1 MKNMNI
7 AIVSLQFEKTATGG
21 GGVHVGQITS
31 EFIKMGHKVTILS
44 IHTKKT
50 ISDSDLNNE
59 KVPFSSESRDNL
71 EIIRFMI
78 EEDIDQ
84 PYVGTKKEEL
94 NRIKSF
100 CDVCVK
106 YIKENQEKFDV
117 VNLHGHHLIPGYM
130 AKELVGIKPKRI
142 SYLHALE
149 TTYVTKDGNF
159 VGAYEGTKEILGVIR
174 EWEAMCRYADF
185 IIGNSPIVN
194 EEVKGIIAEYDDDPE
209 KYYSK
214 IRLIASGC
222 NKDFLMSDEEVKNK
236 LSVQPDIINMVTFCR
251 IDPSKGVE
259 YSIEGAKEAA
269 KISNNRY
276 KLTIAGIPATDEYI
290 RKLKKIAENIP
301 ENLEVEFLIL
311 DSISSTEE
319 KKKILDNKHI
329 YILPTL
335 KEPFGMSLIEASAR
349 GNIIVSAETN
359 GPKYM
364 FESDKYSP
372 NEWGILTARGI
383 LAKIT
388 DKPKEKFTKNIGKA
402 ISYVADNWKEASSR
416 VLSFNDKIRKTWT
429 WEGISKQYIELFKS

>member
-1 MKNMNI
+1 MNI

-21 GGVHVGQITS
+21 GGVHVGHITS
-31 EFIKMGHKVTILS
+31 EFLKMGHKVIIFS

-50 ISDSDLNNE
+50 ISDSNLNNE
-59 KVPFSSESRDNL
+59 KVPYSTELRGNL
-71 EIIRFMI
+71 EIIRFLI
-78 EEDIDQ
+78 EDGIDQ
-84 PYVGTKKEEL
+84 PYVGTKEEEL
-94 NRIKSF
+94 SRIKSF

-130 AKELVGIKPKRI
+130 AKELADIKPKII

-159 VGAYEGTKEILGVIR
+159 VGAYAGTKEILGVIR
-174 EWEAMCRYADF
+174 EWESMCRFADF

-194 EEVKGIIAEYDDDPE
+194 EEVKGIIAEYADNPE
-209 KYYSK
+209 KYYPK

-222 NKDFLMSDEEVKNK
+222 NKDFLMNDEDIKNK
-236 LSVQPDIINMVTFCR
+236 FKVQPDIINMVTFCR

-269 KISNNRY
+269 KISNTRY
-276 KLTIAGIPATDEYI
+276 KLTVAGIPATDEYI
-290 RKLKKIAENIP
+290 KKLRKIAENIP
-301 ENLEVEFLIL
+301 ENLEIEFLIL

-319 KKKILDNKHI
+319 KKKILDNKHV

-349 GNIIVSAETN
+349 GNIIVSADTN
-359 GPKYM
+359 GPRYM
-364 FESDKYSP
+364 FESDKYRP
-372 NEWGILTARGI
+372 NEWGILTNRGI
-383 LAKIT
+383 LAQIT

-402 ISYVADNWKEASSR
+402 ISYVAKNWQEASSK
-416 VLSFNDKIRKTWT
+416 VFNFNDKIRETWT